1 MVCVSEGVL
10 QKSKNKTEQKSVHSK
25 RMYQE
30 TNSLSFFKDN
40 NVDQKML
47 FNIHRELR
55 VVIWQRRTQVG
66 KSGDLI

>member
-30 TNSLSFFKDN
+30 TNSFSFFKDN

-47 FNIHRELR
+47 FNIRRELR
-55 VVIWQRRTQVG
+55 VVTWQRRTQVG

>member
-10 QKSKNKTEQKSVHSK
+10 QKSKNKIEQKSVHSK

-30 TNSLSFFKDN
+30 TNYLSFFKDN

-47 FNIHRELR
+47 FNIRRELR
-55 VVIWQRRTQVG
+55 VVTWQRRTQVG
-66 KSGDLI
+66 KFGDLI

>member
-47 FNIHRELR
+47 FNIRRELR
-55 VVIWQRRTQVG
+55 VVTWQRRTQVG

>member
-10 QKSKNKTEQKSVHSK
+10 QKVKTKPSKSLHSK

>member
-47 FNIHRELR
+47 FNIRRELR
-55 VVIWQRRTQVG
+55 VVTWQRRTQVG
-66 KSGDLI
+66 KFGDLI